1 MVTLSPIPISLP
13 DSTVD
18 RAQFPFGPESEGHKL
33 VIWNMIT
40 GEPVR
45 TFALP
50 PHLEGQKEM
59 PWPLVKWSYD
69 DKYCARQG
77 PDALAIY
84 ETESNFNY

>member
-1 MVTLSPIPISLP
+1 MGGANFNSIKRFFHQQVRLVDFSPRKVYGYFITYSQISLP

-50 PHLEGQKEM
+50 PHLE
-59 PWPLVKWSYD
+59 
-69 DKYCARQG
+69 
-77 PDALAIY
+77 
-84 ETESNFNY
+84 